1 MEDFEIV
8 EMYWDRNENAIAQ
21 TDRKYGKYCR
31 KIAYSILYNRED
43 TEESVNDTWLQA
55 WNSIP
60 PQRPEKL
67 SAYLGKLCRN
77 ISINLYEK
85 LNALKRGGENTDACL
100 DEMAEV
106 VGQSSDVEE
115 HLDLS
120 LLTDCINVF
129 LSRCDKETRTIFV
142 QRYWYMLPVKEIA
155 KENRITESKVKM
167 NLSRCRE
174 KLKTFLQEEG
184 YTMSITPPKF

>member
-106 VGQSSDVEE
+106 VGQASDVEE

-142 QRYWYMLPVKEIA
+142 QRYWYMLSVKEIA

-184 YTMSITPPKF
+184 YTI